1 MRAEAQWH
9 QAGSNDEGAQV
20 TVPADSPGIDSVPAL
35 PLARILRGAA
45 LCLSGVLALG
55 GCNGSDGSAG
65 PRGDRLDALPIA
77 AGSVTTSGI
86 SAGGYMAVQFHVA
99 HSSLVN
105 GVGVVAAG
113 PYYCAENSLRHALGR
128 CMQGD
133 EPIAVDQL
141 VGITS
146 ELALTD
152 HIDPIANLA
161 SDRVWIFHGA
171 ADPVV
176 ARPVVDALQAYYELL
191 VDPRGVQRTDLAA
204 AGHTFPTATKN
215 LLDCG
220 TTDTPFIGSCGVDG
234 ARQMLEHLYGSFGAQ
249 AAGVKRGTLQQ
260 FSQAAY
266 ATAADADGFAA
277 RGWLYIPA
285 TCSGNGA
292 AGRCRL
298 HVAFHGCKQGASFVN
313 DAFVQQAGY
322 LAAADA
328 GRIVVLFPQVEPS
341 FQPLNPNGCWDWW
354 GYTGDEYAT
363 QAGPQVA
370 AVKAMVDDLMG
381 AGDRARARP

>member
-1 MRAEAQWH
+1 M
-9 QAGSNDEGAQV
+9 
-20 TVPADSPGIDSVPAL
+20 TVPADSPGIGSMPAL
-35 PLARILRGAA
+35 PIAKILRGAA
-45 LCLSGVLALG
+45 FCLSGVLALG
-55 GCNGSDGSAG
+55 GCNGSDNSAG
-65 PRGDRLDALPIA
+65 PRGDRLAALPIA

-128 CMQGD
+128 CMKGD

-191 VDPRGVQRTDLAA
+191 VDPRGVQRTDLAG

-220 TTDTPFIGSCGVDG
+220 TTETPFIGSCGVDG

-249 AAGVKRGTLQQ
+249 ATGVKRGTLQQ

-266 ATAADADGFAA
+266 ARAADADGFAA
-277 RGWLYIPA
+277 SGWLYIPA

-313 DAFVQQAGY
+313 DTFVQQAGY

-328 GRIVVLFPQVEPS
+328 GGIVVLFPQVEPS
-341 FQPLNPNGCWDWW
+341 YQPLNPNGCWDWW
-354 GYTGDEYAT
+354 GYGSDAYAT
-363 QAGPQVA
+363 QAGPQIA

-381 AGDRARARP
+381 TGDRARAQP

>member
-20 TVPADSPGIDSVPAL
+20 TVPADSPGIDSMPAL
-35 PLARILRGAA
+35 PIARILRGAA

-176 ARPVVDALQAYYELL
+176 AKPVVDALQAYYELL

-328 GRIVVLFPQVEPS
+328 GGIVLLFPQVEPS
-341 FQPLNPNGCWDWW
+341 YQPLNPNGCWDWW

-363 QAGPQVA
+363 QAGPQIT

-381 AGDRARARP
+381 AGDRASARP